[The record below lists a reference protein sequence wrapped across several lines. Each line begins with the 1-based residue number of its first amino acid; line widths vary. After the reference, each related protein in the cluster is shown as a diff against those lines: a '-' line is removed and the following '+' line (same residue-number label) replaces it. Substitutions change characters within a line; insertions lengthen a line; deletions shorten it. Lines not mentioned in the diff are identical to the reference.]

1 MVICQLLN
9 SKKDMYNLIK
19 NRNNVNM
26 FFKKIIVL
34 VAFLFTGY
42 ISAQQDPN
50 FTLYN
55 FNMIVINPAYAGSQ
69 GAKEIN
75 LSHRSQWVG
84 IDNAP
89 STQSFSFSTP
99 TKGNIGVGFSIVS
112 DKVFILSQT
121 DLGIDISYKLKVS
134 ENHDLFFGMKGGGGF
149 VNIDLNNA
157 GAMNTDGLFS
167 ANQSF
172 FNAHIGAG
180 LYLRHEKYYL
190 TVSTPNFLK
199 GSRYEKKGN
208 MPSAAIDNSHFY
220 LGGGYIFD
228 IGENYKLSPALMM
241 RTVAGAPNSYDIS
254 SRLDMHNLIG
264 FGANYRV
271 DEMVS
276 LFSLLNLTKKVI
288 VGFVYDYSTSGVS
301 DVGADNSIEF
311 LLKYRF

>member
-1 MVICQLLN
+1 
-9 SKKDMYNLIK
+9 MYNSIK

-99 TKGNIGVGFSIVS
+99 TKGNIGIGFSIVS

-121 DLGIDISYKLKVS
+121 DLAIDVSYQLKVS

-167 ANQSF
+167 VNQSF
-172 FNAHIGAG
+172 FNAHLGAG
-180 LYLRHEKYYL
+180 LYLKHEKYYV

-199 GSRYEKKGN
+199 GSRYEKQGN
-208 MPSAAIDNSHFY
+208 IPSAAIDNSHFY
-220 LGGGYIFD
+220 LGGGYTFD

-254 SRLDMHNLIG
+254 SRLDIYDKVG

-271 DEMVS
+271 DEMIS
-276 LFSLLNLTKKVI
+276 IFSLVNLSEKIKL
-288 VGFVYDYSTSGVS
+288 GLVYDYTTSNVS
-301 DVGADNSIEF
+301 DVGADNSIEV
-311 LLKYRF
+311 LLRCRF